1 METGEGGRKPFG
13 TYTMNGYIIPSA
25 ISFVFLVFIL
35 IYLWRQRT
43 EFHSLLPFSLAVIL
57 LAVGRFTDFT
67 LESSLEKMST
77 AIGVQQSFDLF
88 LNNIGNICDAIGALF
103 LVYGFIRTIE
113 HQKQI
118 RRRIEDLEK
127 LLPLCAWC
135 KKYRTESGEWKPIEA
150 YLRQSA
156 SITITHGICPEC
168 AAREMSEARSNR
180 RG

>member
-1 METGEGGRKPFG
+1 
-13 TYTMNGYIIPSA
+13 MNGYIVPSA
-25 ISFVFLVFIL
+25 ISVVLLFFIL

-43 EFHSLLPFSLAVIL
+43 ELHSPLPFSLAVIL

-77 AIGVQQSFDLF
+77 IVRVQQSFDLS

-103 LVYGFIRTIE
+103 LVYGFIRTID
-113 HQKQI
+113 HQKQS
-118 RRRIEDLEK
+118 RQRIEDLEK

-135 KKYRTESGEWKPIEA
+135 KKYRTDSGEWKPIEA

-168 AAREMSEARSNR
+168 AAREMNNVRSNHN
-180 RG
+180 G